1 MKLLLAVAGAL
12 LITSAIYA
20 LMDHMI
26 SRDRTRLVNVYDA
39 QPIEFTRT
47 ALEEQTRT
55 KDRRK
60 KPPPKPKEIKRVR
73 SEVDASVNRMANLPQ
88 DFAAYNVSS
97 LLGEGSGVALGQN
110 LLEGSAEAMAMVM
123 ASDLT
128 PLTMLPPQYPPA
140 ALMRGT
146 EGWVKVS
153 FLVTEE
159 GLVRDPVVID
169 AKPRSTFDDAATA
182 AALRWRFKPVV
193 QGGHPVAVRA
203 FMQIDFILPESR

>member
-1 MKLLLAVAGAL
+1 MRSVAVVAGAL
-12 LITSAIYA
+12 LITWAIYT
-20 LMDHMI
+20 LMENMI
-26 SRDRTRLVNVYDA
+26 SRDRSRLVNAYDA
-39 QPIEFTRT
+39 QPIEFSRT

-60 KPPPKPKEIKRVR
+60 KPPPKPKEIRRIR
-73 SEVDASVNRMANLPQ
+73 SEVDASLNRMANLPQ

-97 LLGEGSGVALGQN
+97 LLGEGAGVALGQN
-110 LLEGSAEAMAMVM
+110 LLDGSAEGMAMVM

-146 EGWVKVS
+146 EGWVKVA

-159 GLVRDPVVID
+159 GLVSEASVIE
-169 AKPRSTFDDAATA
+169 AKPGGIFEDAATA
-182 AALRWRFKPVV
+182 AALRWRFQPVV
-193 QGGHPVAVRA
+193 QAGLPVSVRA
-203 FMQIDFILPESR
+203 LIQIDFVLPE

>member
-1 MKLLLAVAGAL
+1 MRSVAVLAGAL
-12 LITSAIYA
+12 LITSAIYT
-20 LMDHMI
+20 LMDNMI
-26 SRDRTRLVNVYDA
+26 SRDRSRLVNAYDA
-39 QPIEFTRT
+39 APIEFSRT

-60 KPPPKPKEIKRVR
+60 KPPPKPREIKRVR
-73 SEVDASVNRMANLPQ
+73 SEVEASINRLANLPQ

-110 LLEGSAEAMAMVM
+110 LLDGSAQGMAMVM

-146 EGWVKVS
+146 EGWVKVA

-159 GLVRDPVVID
+159 GLVSEASVIE
-169 AKPRSTFDDAATA
+169 AKPRGIFEDAATA
-182 AALRWRFKPVV
+182 AALRWRFQPVV
-193 QGGHPVAVRA
+193 QGGLPVSVRA
-203 FMQIDFILPESR
+203 LIQIDFVLPE

>member
-1 MKLLLAVAGAL
+1 MKLLLVFAGAL
-12 LITSAIYA
+12 VITSAIYA
-20 LMDHMI
+20 LMDNMI

>member
-1 MKLLLAVAGAL
+1 VKSRAVIAGAL

-20 LMDHMI
+20 LMDNMI
-26 SRDRTRLVNVYDA
+26 SRDNTRLVNAYDA
-39 QPIEFTRT
+39 QPIEFSRS

-73 SEVDASVNRMANLPQ
+73 SEVEASLNRMANLPQ

-110 LLEGSAEAMAMVM
+110 LLEGSAEGMAMVM

-146 EGWVKVS
+146 EGWVKVA

-159 GLVRDPVVID
+159 GLVSEASVIE
-169 AKPRSTFDDAATA
+169 AKPRGIFEDAATA
-182 AALRWRFKPVV
+182 AALRWRFQPVV
-193 QGGHPVAVRA
+193 QGGLPVSVRA
-203 FMQIDFILPESR
+203 LIQIDFVLPE